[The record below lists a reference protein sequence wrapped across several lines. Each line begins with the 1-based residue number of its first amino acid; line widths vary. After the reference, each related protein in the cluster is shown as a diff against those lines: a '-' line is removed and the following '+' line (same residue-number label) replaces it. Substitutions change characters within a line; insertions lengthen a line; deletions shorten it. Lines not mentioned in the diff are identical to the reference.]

1 MKFELT
7 SPYKP
12 TGDQPQAIQQLVDG
26 INDGTTAQVLLGV
39 TGSGKTYTMANV
51 IAQANKP
58 TLILSHNKTLA
69 AQLYEEMRGFFPHN
83 AVEYYVSYY
92 DYYQPEAYLPTTD
105 VYIEKDLAI
114 NDEIDK
120 LRLRAVSALL
130 SGRKDV
136 VVVSSVSCIY
146 GMGGPTAMANSVIAI
161 SIGQKLDRNQFLRK
175 LVDALY
181 IRNDIDLQRG
191 NFRVK
196 GDTVD
201 IEYDTLHPD
210 QGQIT
215 ALIPRRNGFA
225 RWNQKTR
232 SPQLL
237 AANIDLLLCV
247 TTPANPPF
255 RPRFTDRTLVQAAAE
270 DIPTLI
276 IVNKIDLGIP
286 ESIRE
291 RIRDWQRI
299 GIQVCEVS
307 AKTGEG
313 LESLARLLSGK
324 TCAVTGQSGVGKSSL
339 LNSLDPSLA
348 LKTADISF
356 KY

>member
-1 MKFELT
+1 MQ
-7 SPYKP
+7 
-12 TGDQPQAIQQLVDG
+12 GLV
-26 INDGTTAQVLLGV
+26 
-39 TGSGKTYTMANV
+39 
-51 IAQANKP
+51 
-58 TLILSHNKTLA
+58 
-69 AQLYEEMRGFFPHN
+69 
-83 AVEYYVSYY
+83 
-92 DYYQPEAYLPTTD
+92 
-105 VYIEKDLAI
+105 
-114 NDEIDK
+114 
-120 LRLRAVSALL
+120 L
-130 SGRKDV
+130 SGANNFFAVRTPEGNV
-136 VVVSSVSCIY
+136 VRC
-146 GMGGPTAMANSVIAI
+146 
-161 SIGQKLDRNQFLRK
+161 SIKGKKLK
-175 LVDALY
+175 E
-181 IRNDIDLQRG
+181 IRGYYNPLAP
-191 NFRVK
+191 

-356 KY
+356 KYDRGIHTTTQGIFLPMTFTAHDGTQLSFNIIDTPGIRHFALWGIKPEEIIFYFPEMEKAAIQCAFGLSCSHIHEHGCRILEELSAGHIHPDRYESWRSMHDELELLTADEY

>member
-1 MKFELT
+1 MQ
-7 SPYKP
+7 
-12 TGDQPQAIQQLVDG
+12 GLV
-26 INDGTTAQVLLGV
+26 
-39 TGSGKTYTMANV
+39 
-51 IAQANKP
+51 
-58 TLILSHNKTLA
+58 
-69 AQLYEEMRGFFPHN
+69 
-83 AVEYYVSYY
+83 
-92 DYYQPEAYLPTTD
+92 
-105 VYIEKDLAI
+105 
-114 NDEIDK
+114 
-120 LRLRAVSALL
+120 L
-130 SGRKDV
+130 SGANNFFAVRTPEGNV
-136 VVVSSVSCIY
+136 VRC
-146 GMGGPTAMANSVIAI
+146 
-161 SIGQKLDRNQFLRK
+161 SIKGKKLK
-175 LVDALY
+175 E
-181 IRNDIDLQRG
+181 IRGYYNPLAP
-191 NFRVK
+191 

-270 DIPTLI
+270 SIPTLI

-286 ESIRE
+286 ELVRE
-291 RIRDWQRI
+291 RIGDWQRI

-313 LESLARLLSGK
+313 LELLACLLSGK

-356 KY
+356 KYDRGIHTTTQGVFLPMTFTAHDGTRLPFNIIDTPGIRHFALWGIKPEEIIFYFPEMEKAAIQCAFGLSCSHIHERGCRILEELSAGHIHPDRYESWRSMHDELELLTADEY

>member
-1 MKFELT
+1 MQ
-7 SPYKP
+7 
-12 TGDQPQAIQQLVDG
+12 GLV
-26 INDGTTAQVLLGV
+26 
-39 TGSGKTYTMANV
+39 
-51 IAQANKP
+51 
-58 TLILSHNKTLA
+58 
-69 AQLYEEMRGFFPHN
+69 
-83 AVEYYVSYY
+83 
-92 DYYQPEAYLPTTD
+92 
-105 VYIEKDLAI
+105 
-114 NDEIDK
+114 
-120 LRLRAVSALL
+120 L
-130 SGRKDV
+130 SGANNFFAVRTPEGNV
-136 VVVSSVSCIY
+136 VRC
-146 GMGGPTAMANSVIAI
+146 
-161 SIGQKLDRNQFLRK
+161 SIKGKKLK
-175 LVDALY
+175 E
-181 IRNDIDLQRG
+181 IRGYYNPLAP
-191 NFRVK
+191 

-356 KY
+356 KYDRGIHTTTQGIFLPMTFTAHDGTQLSFNIIDTPGIRHFALWGIKPEEIIFYFPEMEKVAIQCAFGLSCSHIHEHGCRILEELSAGHIHPDRYESWRSMHDELELLTADEY

>member
-1 MKFELT
+1 MQ
-7 SPYKP
+7 
-12 TGDQPQAIQQLVDG
+12 GLV
-26 INDGTTAQVLLGV
+26 
-39 TGSGKTYTMANV
+39 
-51 IAQANKP
+51 
-58 TLILSHNKTLA
+58 
-69 AQLYEEMRGFFPHN
+69 
-83 AVEYYVSYY
+83 
-92 DYYQPEAYLPTTD
+92 
-105 VYIEKDLAI
+105 
-114 NDEIDK
+114 
-120 LRLRAVSALL
+120 L
-130 SGRKDV
+130 SGANNFFAVRTPEGNV
-136 VVVSSVSCIY
+136 VRC
-146 GMGGPTAMANSVIAI
+146 
-161 SIGQKLDRNQFLRK
+161 SIKGKKLK
-175 LVDALY
+175 E
-181 IRNDIDLQRG
+181 IRGYYNPLAP
-191 NFRVK
+191 

-313 LESLARLLSGK
+313 LELLARLLSGK

-339 LNSLDPSLA
+339 LNGLDPSLA

-356 KY
+356 KYDRGIHTTTQGIFLPMTFTAHDGTQLSFNIIDTPGIRHFALWGIKPEEIIFYFPEMEKAAIQCAFGLSCSHIHEHGCRILEELSAGHIHPDRYESWRSMHDELELLTADEY

>member
-1 MKFELT
+1 MQ
-7 SPYKP
+7 
-12 TGDQPQAIQQLVDG
+12 GLV
-26 INDGTTAQVLLGV
+26 
-39 TGSGKTYTMANV
+39 
-51 IAQANKP
+51 
-58 TLILSHNKTLA
+58 
-69 AQLYEEMRGFFPHN
+69 
-83 AVEYYVSYY
+83 
-92 DYYQPEAYLPTTD
+92 
-105 VYIEKDLAI
+105 
-114 NDEIDK
+114 
-120 LRLRAVSALL
+120 L
-130 SGRKDV
+130 SGANNFFAVRTPEGNV
-136 VVVSSVSCIY
+136 VRC
-146 GMGGPTAMANSVIAI
+146 
-161 SIGQKLDRNQFLRK
+161 SIKGKKLK
-175 LVDALY
+175 G
-181 IRNDIDLQRG
+181 IRGYYNPLAP
-191 NFRVK
+191 

-356 KY
+356 KYDRGIHTTTQGIFLPMTFTAHDGTQLSFNIIDTPGIRHFALWGIKPEEIIFYFPEMEKAAIQCAFGLSCSHIHEHGCRILEELSAGHIHPDRYESWRSMRDELELLTADEY

>member
-1 MKFELT
+1 MQ
-7 SPYKP
+7 
-12 TGDQPQAIQQLVDG
+12 GLV
-26 INDGTTAQVLLGV
+26 
-39 TGSGKTYTMANV
+39 
-51 IAQANKP
+51 
-58 TLILSHNKTLA
+58 
-69 AQLYEEMRGFFPHN
+69 
-83 AVEYYVSYY
+83 
-92 DYYQPEAYLPTTD
+92 
-105 VYIEKDLAI
+105 
-114 NDEIDK
+114 
-120 LRLRAVSALL
+120 L
-130 SGRKDV
+130 SG
-136 VVVSSVSCIY
+136 
-146 GMGGPTAMANSVIAI
+146 ANNFFAVRTPEG
-161 SIGQKLDRNQFLRK
+161 SIVRCSIKGKKLK
-175 LVDALY
+175 ES
-181 IRNDIDLQRG
+181 RG
-191 NFRVK
+191 YYNPLAP

-201 IEYDTLHPD
+201 IEYDALHLD

-215 ALIPRRNGFA
+215 ALVPRRNGFI

-270 DIPTLI
+270 GIPALI

-286 ESIRE
+286 ESVRE

-299 GIQVCEVS
+299 GVQVCEVS

-313 LESLARLLSGK
+313 LEALARLLSGK

-339 LNSLDPSLA
+339 LNSLDPSLT

-356 KY
+356 KYDRGIHTTTQGVFLPMTFTAHDGTRLPFNIIDTPGIRHFALWGIKPEEVIFYFPEMEAAAIQCAFGLSCSHIHERGCRILEELDAGHIHPDRYESWRSMHDELTLLTADEY

>member
-1 MKFELT
+1 MQ
-7 SPYKP
+7 
-12 TGDQPQAIQQLVDG
+12 GLV
-26 INDGTTAQVLLGV
+26 
-39 TGSGKTYTMANV
+39 
-51 IAQANKP
+51 
-58 TLILSHNKTLA
+58 
-69 AQLYEEMRGFFPHN
+69 
-83 AVEYYVSYY
+83 
-92 DYYQPEAYLPTTD
+92 
-105 VYIEKDLAI
+105 
-114 NDEIDK
+114 
-120 LRLRAVSALL
+120 L
-130 SGRKDV
+130 SGANNFFAVRTPEGNV
-136 VVVSSVSCIY
+136 VRC
-146 GMGGPTAMANSVIAI
+146 
-161 SIGQKLDRNQFLRK
+161 SIKGKKLK
-175 LVDALY
+175 E
-181 IRNDIDLQRG
+181 IRGYYNPLAP
-191 NFRVK
+191 

-313 LESLARLLSGK
+313 LEPLARLLSGK

-356 KY
+356 KYDRGIHTTTQGIFLPMTFTAHDGTQLSFNIIDTPGIRHFALWGIKPEEIIFYFPEMEKAAIQCAFGLSCSHIHEHGCRILEELSAGHIHPDRYESWRSMHDELELLTADEY

>member
-1 MKFELT
+1 MQ
-7 SPYKP
+7 
-12 TGDQPQAIQQLVDG
+12 GLV
-26 INDGTTAQVLLGV
+26 
-39 TGSGKTYTMANV
+39 
-51 IAQANKP
+51 
-58 TLILSHNKTLA
+58 
-69 AQLYEEMRGFFPHN
+69 
-83 AVEYYVSYY
+83 
-92 DYYQPEAYLPTTD
+92 
-105 VYIEKDLAI
+105 
-114 NDEIDK
+114 
-120 LRLRAVSALL
+120 L
-130 SGRKDV
+130 SGANNFFAVRTPEGNV
-136 VVVSSVSCIY
+136 VRC
-146 GMGGPTAMANSVIAI
+146 
-161 SIGQKLDRNQFLRK
+161 SIKGKKLK
-175 LVDALY
+175 E
-181 IRNDIDLQRG
+181 IRGYYNPLAP
-191 NFRVK
+191 

-307 AKTGEG
+307 AKMGEG

-356 KY
+356 KYDRGIHTTTQGIFLPMTFTAHDGTQLSFNIIDTPGIRHFALWGIKPEEIIFYFPEMEKAAIQCAFGLSCSHIHERGCRILEELSAGHIHPDRYESWRSMHDELELLTADEY

>member
-1 MKFELT
+1 MQ
-7 SPYKP
+7 
-12 TGDQPQAIQQLVDG
+12 GLV
-26 INDGTTAQVLLGV
+26 
-39 TGSGKTYTMANV
+39 
-51 IAQANKP
+51 
-58 TLILSHNKTLA
+58 
-69 AQLYEEMRGFFPHN
+69 
-83 AVEYYVSYY
+83 
-92 DYYQPEAYLPTTD
+92 
-105 VYIEKDLAI
+105 
-114 NDEIDK
+114 
-120 LRLRAVSALL
+120 L
-130 SGRKDV
+130 SGANNFFAVRTPEGNV
-136 VVVSSVSCIY
+136 VRC
-146 GMGGPTAMANSVIAI
+146 
-161 SIGQKLDRNQFLRK
+161 SIKGKKLK
-175 LVDALY
+175 E
-181 IRNDIDLQRG
+181 IRGYYNPLAP
-191 NFRVK
+191 

-270 DIPTLI
+270 DIPPLI

-356 KY
+356 KYDRGIHTTTQGIFLPMTFTAHDGTQLSFNIIDTPGIRHFALWGIKPEEIIFYFPEMEKAAIQCAFGLSCSHIHEHGCRILEELSAGHIHPDRYESWRSMHDELTLLTADEY

>member
-1 MKFELT
+1 MQ
-7 SPYKP
+7 
-12 TGDQPQAIQQLVDG
+12 GLV
-26 INDGTTAQVLLGV
+26 
-39 TGSGKTYTMANV
+39 
-51 IAQANKP
+51 
-58 TLILSHNKTLA
+58 
-69 AQLYEEMRGFFPHN
+69 
-83 AVEYYVSYY
+83 
-92 DYYQPEAYLPTTD
+92 
-105 VYIEKDLAI
+105 
-114 NDEIDK
+114 
-120 LRLRAVSALL
+120 L
-130 SGRKDV
+130 SGANNFFAVRTPEGNV
-136 VVVSSVSCIY
+136 VRC
-146 GMGGPTAMANSVIAI
+146 
-161 SIGQKLDRNQFLRK
+161 SIKGKKLK
-175 LVDALY
+175 E
-181 IRNDIDLQRG
+181 IRGYYNPLAP
-191 NFRVK
+191 

-215 ALIPRRNGFA
+215 ALIPRCNGFA

-255 RPRFTDRTLVQAAAE
+255 RPRFTDRTLVQAASE
-270 DIPTLI
+270 GIPTLI

-286 ESIRE
+286 ESVRE

-299 GIQVCEVS
+299 GLQVCEVS

-313 LESLARLLSGK
+313 LEPLARLLSGK

-356 KY
+356 KYDRGIHTTTQGIFLPMTFTAHDGTQLSFNIIDTPGIRHFALWGIKPEEIIFYFPEMEKAAIQCAFGLSCSHIHERGCRILEELSAGHIHPDRYESWRSMHDELTLLTADEY

>member
-1 MKFELT
+1 MQ
-7 SPYKP
+7 
-12 TGDQPQAIQQLVDG
+12 GLV
-26 INDGTTAQVLLGV
+26 
-39 TGSGKTYTMANV
+39 
-51 IAQANKP
+51 
-58 TLILSHNKTLA
+58 
-69 AQLYEEMRGFFPHN
+69 
-83 AVEYYVSYY
+83 
-92 DYYQPEAYLPTTD
+92 
-105 VYIEKDLAI
+105 
-114 NDEIDK
+114 
-120 LRLRAVSALL
+120 L
-130 SGRKDV
+130 SGANNFFAVRTPEGNV
-136 VVVSSVSCIY
+136 VRC
-146 GMGGPTAMANSVIAI
+146 
-161 SIGQKLDRNQFLRK
+161 SIKGKKLK
-175 LVDALY
+175 E
-181 IRNDIDLQRG
+181 IRGYYNPLAP
-191 NFRVK
+191 

-313 LESLARLLSGK
+313 LESLACLLSGK

-356 KY
+356 KYDRGIHTTTQGIFLPMTFTAHDGTQLSFNIIDTPGIRHFALWGIKPEEIIFYFPEMEKAAIQCAFGLSCSHIHERGCRILEELSAGHIHPDRYESWRSMHDELELLTADEY

>member
-1 MKFELT
+1 MQ
-7 SPYKP
+7 
-12 TGDQPQAIQQLVDG
+12 GLV
-26 INDGTTAQVLLGV
+26 
-39 TGSGKTYTMANV
+39 
-51 IAQANKP
+51 
-58 TLILSHNKTLA
+58 
-69 AQLYEEMRGFFPHN
+69 
-83 AVEYYVSYY
+83 
-92 DYYQPEAYLPTTD
+92 
-105 VYIEKDLAI
+105 
-114 NDEIDK
+114 
-120 LRLRAVSALL
+120 L
-130 SGRKDV
+130 SGANNFFAVRTPEGNV
-136 VVVSSVSCIY
+136 VRC
-146 GMGGPTAMANSVIAI
+146 
-161 SIGQKLDRNQFLRK
+161 SIKGKKLK
-175 LVDALY
+175 E
-181 IRNDIDLQRG
+181 IRGYYNPLAP
-191 NFRVK
+191 

-276 IVNKIDLGIP
+276 IVTKIDLGIP

-356 KY
+356 KYDRGIHTTTQGIFLPMTFTAHDGTQLSFNIIDTPGIRHFALWGIKPEEIIFYFPEMEKAAIQCAFGLSCSHIHERGCRILEELSAGHIHPDRYESWRSMHDELELLTADEY

>member
-1 MKFELT
+1 MQ
-7 SPYKP
+7 
-12 TGDQPQAIQQLVDG
+12 GLV
-26 INDGTTAQVLLGV
+26 
-39 TGSGKTYTMANV
+39 
-51 IAQANKP
+51 
-58 TLILSHNKTLA
+58 
-69 AQLYEEMRGFFPHN
+69 
-83 AVEYYVSYY
+83 
-92 DYYQPEAYLPTTD
+92 
-105 VYIEKDLAI
+105 
-114 NDEIDK
+114 
-120 LRLRAVSALL
+120 L
-130 SGRKDV
+130 SG
-136 VVVSSVSCIY
+136 
-146 GMGGPTAMANSVIAI
+146 ANNFFAVRTLDGNVMRC
-161 SIGQKLDRNQFLRK
+161 SIKGKKLK
-175 LVDALY
+175 ES
-181 IRNDIDLQRG
+181 RG
-191 NFRVK
+191 YYNPLAP

-215 ALIPRRNGFA
+215 ALVPRRNGFI

-270 DIPTLI
+270 GIPALI
-276 IVNKIDLGIP
+276 IVNKIDL
-286 ESIRE
+286 SISETVRE

-299 GIQVCEVS
+299 GVQVCEVS

-313 LESLARLLSGK
+313 LEALARLLSGK

-356 KY
+356 KYDRGIHTTTQGVFLPMTFTTHDGTRLPFNIIDTPGIRHFALWGIKPEEVIFYFPEMEAAAIQCAFGLSCSHIHERGCRILEELDAGHIHPDRYESWRSMRDELALLTADEY

>member
-1 MKFELT
+1 MQ
-7 SPYKP
+7 
-12 TGDQPQAIQQLVDG
+12 GLV
-26 INDGTTAQVLLGV
+26 
-39 TGSGKTYTMANV
+39 
-51 IAQANKP
+51 
-58 TLILSHNKTLA
+58 
-69 AQLYEEMRGFFPHN
+69 
-83 AVEYYVSYY
+83 
-92 DYYQPEAYLPTTD
+92 
-105 VYIEKDLAI
+105 
-114 NDEIDK
+114 
-120 LRLRAVSALL
+120 L
-130 SGRKDV
+130 SGANNFFAVRTPEGNV
-136 VVVSSVSCIY
+136 VRC
-146 GMGGPTAMANSVIAI
+146 
-161 SIGQKLDRNQFLRK
+161 SIKGKKLK
-175 LVDALY
+175 E
-181 IRNDIDLQRG
+181 IRGYYNPLAP
-191 NFRVK
+191 

-313 LESLARLLSGK
+313 LEPLARLLSGK

-339 LNSLDPSLA
+339 LNSLDPGLA

-356 KY
+356 KYDRGIHTTTQGIFLPMTFTAHDGTQLSFNIIDTPGIRHFALWGIKPEEIIFYFPEMEKAAIQCAFGLSCSHIHERGCRILEELSAGHIHPDRYESWRSMHDELELLTADEY

>member
-1 MKFELT
+1 MQ
-7 SPYKP
+7 
-12 TGDQPQAIQQLVDG
+12 GLV
-26 INDGTTAQVLLGV
+26 
-39 TGSGKTYTMANV
+39 
-51 IAQANKP
+51 
-58 TLILSHNKTLA
+58 
-69 AQLYEEMRGFFPHN
+69 
-83 AVEYYVSYY
+83 
-92 DYYQPEAYLPTTD
+92 
-105 VYIEKDLAI
+105 
-114 NDEIDK
+114 
-120 LRLRAVSALL
+120 L
-130 SGRKDV
+130 SGANNFFAVRTPKGNV
-136 VVVSSVSCIY
+136 VRC
-146 GMGGPTAMANSVIAI
+146 
-161 SIGQKLDRNQFLRK
+161 SIKGKKLK
-175 LVDALY
+175 E
-181 IRNDIDLQRG
+181 IRGYYNPLAP
-191 NFRVK
+191 

-215 ALIPRRNGFA
+215 ALIPRRNGFI

-270 DIPTLI
+270 SIPALI
-276 IVNKIDLGIP
+276 IVNKIDLGISEP
-286 ESIRE
+286 VRE
-291 RIRDWQRI
+291 RIGDWQRI

-356 KY
+356 KYDRGIHTTTQGIFLPMTFTAHDGTQLSFNIIDTPGIRHFALWGIKPEEIIFYFPEMEKAAIQCAFGLSCSHIHERGCRMLEELSAGHIHPDRYESWRSMHDELTLLTADEY

>member
-1 MKFELT
+1 MQ
-7 SPYKP
+7 
-12 TGDQPQAIQQLVDG
+12 GLV
-26 INDGTTAQVLLGV
+26 
-39 TGSGKTYTMANV
+39 
-51 IAQANKP
+51 
-58 TLILSHNKTLA
+58 
-69 AQLYEEMRGFFPHN
+69 
-83 AVEYYVSYY
+83 
-92 DYYQPEAYLPTTD
+92 
-105 VYIEKDLAI
+105 
-114 NDEIDK
+114 
-120 LRLRAVSALL
+120 L
-130 SGRKDV
+130 SGANNFFAVRTPEGNV
-136 VVVSSVSCIY
+136 VRC
-146 GMGGPTAMANSVIAI
+146 
-161 SIGQKLDRNQFLRK
+161 SIKGKKLK
-175 LVDALY
+175 ES
-181 IRNDIDLQRG
+181 RG
-191 NFRVK
+191 YYNPLAP

-201 IEYDTLHPD
+201 IEYDIIHPD

-215 ALIPRRNGFA
+215 ALVPRRNGFI

-270 DIPTLI
+270 GIPALI

-286 ESIRE
+286 ESVRE

-299 GIQVCEVS
+299 GIQICEVS

-313 LESLARLLSGK
+313 LEPLARLLSGK

-356 KY
+356 KYDRGIHTTTQGVFLPMTFTAHDRTRLSFNIIDTPGIRHFALWGIKPEEVIFYFPEMETAAIQCAFGLSCSHIHERGCRILEELDAGHIHPDRYESWRSMRDELALLTADEY

>member
-1 MKFELT
+1 MQ
-7 SPYKP
+7 
-12 TGDQPQAIQQLVDG
+12 GLV
-26 INDGTTAQVLLGV
+26 
-39 TGSGKTYTMANV
+39 
-51 IAQANKP
+51 
-58 TLILSHNKTLA
+58 
-69 AQLYEEMRGFFPHN
+69 
-83 AVEYYVSYY
+83 
-92 DYYQPEAYLPTTD
+92 
-105 VYIEKDLAI
+105 
-114 NDEIDK
+114 
-120 LRLRAVSALL
+120 L
-130 SGRKDV
+130 SGANNFFAVRTPEGNV
-136 VVVSSVSCIY
+136 VRC
-146 GMGGPTAMANSVIAI
+146 
-161 SIGQKLDRNQFLRK
+161 SIKGKKLK
-175 LVDALY
+175 E
-181 IRNDIDLQRG
+181 IRGYYNP
-191 NFRVK
+191 VAP

-356 KY
+356 KYDRGIHTTTQGIFLPMTFTAHDGTQLSFNIIDTPGIRHFALWGIKPEEIIFYFPEMEKAAIQCAFGLSCSHIHERGCRILEELSAGHIHPDRYESWRSMHDELELLTADEY

>member
-1 MKFELT
+1 MQ
-7 SPYKP
+7 
-12 TGDQPQAIQQLVDG
+12 G
-26 INDGTTAQVLLGV
+26 
-39 TGSGKTYTMANV
+39 
-51 IAQANKP
+51 
-58 TLILSHNKTLA
+58 LILSGTNNFFAVRSPDGTVVRCSIKGKKLKESRGYYNPLA
-69 AQLYEEMRGFFPHN
+69 P
-83 AVEYYVSYY
+83 
-92 DYYQPEAYLPTTD
+92 
-105 VYIEKDLAI
+105 
-114 NDEIDK
+114 
-120 LRLRAVSALL
+120 
-130 SGRKDV
+130 
-136 VVVSSVSCIY
+136 
-146 GMGGPTAMANSVIAI
+146 
-161 SIGQKLDRNQFLRK
+161 
-175 LVDALY
+175 
-181 IRNDIDLQRG
+181 
-191 NFRVK
+191 

-201 IEYDTLHPD
+201 IEYDALNPD

-215 ALIPRRNGFA
+215 ALIPRRNGFI

-270 DIPTLI
+270 GIPALI

-286 ESIRE
+286 ESVRE

-299 GIQVCEVS
+299 GVQVCEVS
-307 AKTGEG
+307 AKMGEG
-313 LESLARLLSGK
+313 LETLARLLSGK

-356 KY
+356 KYDRGIHTTTQGIFLPMTFTAQDGTRLPFNIIDTPGIRHFALWGIKPDEVIFYFPEMEKAAIQCAFGLSCSHIHEQGCRILEELEAGHIHPDRYESWRSMHDELELLTADEY

>member
-1 MKFELT
+1 MQ
-7 SPYKP
+7 
-12 TGDQPQAIQQLVDG
+12 GLV
-26 INDGTTAQVLLGV
+26 
-39 TGSGKTYTMANV
+39 
-51 IAQANKP
+51 
-58 TLILSHNKTLA
+58 
-69 AQLYEEMRGFFPHN
+69 
-83 AVEYYVSYY
+83 
-92 DYYQPEAYLPTTD
+92 
-105 VYIEKDLAI
+105 
-114 NDEIDK
+114 
-120 LRLRAVSALL
+120 L
-130 SGRKDV
+130 SGANNFFAVRTPEGNV
-136 VVVSSVSCIY
+136 VRC
-146 GMGGPTAMANSVIAI
+146 
-161 SIGQKLDRNQFLRK
+161 SIKGKKLK
-175 LVDALY
+175 E
-181 IRNDIDLQRG
+181 IRGYYNPLAP
-191 NFRVK
+191 

-356 KY
+356 KYDRGIHTTTQGIFLPMTFTAHDGTQLSFNIIDTPGIRHFALWGIKPEEIIFYFPEMEKAAIQCAFGLSCSHIHERGCRILEELSAGHIHPDRYESWRSMHDELELLTADEY

>member
-1 MKFELT
+1 MQ
-7 SPYKP
+7 
-12 TGDQPQAIQQLVDG
+12 GLV
-26 INDGTTAQVLLGV
+26 
-39 TGSGKTYTMANV
+39 
-51 IAQANKP
+51 
-58 TLILSHNKTLA
+58 
-69 AQLYEEMRGFFPHN
+69 
-83 AVEYYVSYY
+83 
-92 DYYQPEAYLPTTD
+92 
-105 VYIEKDLAI
+105 
-114 NDEIDK
+114 
-120 LRLRAVSALL
+120 L
-130 SGRKDV
+130 SGANNFFAVRTPEGNV
-136 VVVSSVSCIY
+136 VRC
-146 GMGGPTAMANSVIAI
+146 
-161 SIGQKLDRNQFLRK
+161 SIKGKKLK
-175 LVDALY
+175 ES
-181 IRNDIDLQRG
+181 RG
-191 NFRVK
+191 YYNPLAP

-201 IEYDTLHPD
+201 IEYDTIHPD

-215 ALIPRRNGFA
+215 ALVPRRNGFI

-270 DIPTLI
+270 GIPALI

-286 ESIRE
+286 ESVRE

-299 GIQVCEVS
+299 GVQVCEVS

-313 LESLARLLSGK
+313 LESLVRLLSGK

-356 KY
+356 KYDRGIHTTTQGVFLPMTFTAHDGTRLPFNIIDTPGIRHFALWGIKPEEVIFYFPEMEATAIQCTFGLSCSHIHERGCRILEELDAGHIHPDRYESWRSMRDELTLLTADEY

>member
-1 MKFELT
+1 MQ
-7 SPYKP
+7 
-12 TGDQPQAIQQLVDG
+12 GLV
-26 INDGTTAQVLLGV
+26 
-39 TGSGKTYTMANV
+39 
-51 IAQANKP
+51 
-58 TLILSHNKTLA
+58 
-69 AQLYEEMRGFFPHN
+69 
-83 AVEYYVSYY
+83 
-92 DYYQPEAYLPTTD
+92 
-105 VYIEKDLAI
+105 
-114 NDEIDK
+114 
-120 LRLRAVSALL
+120 L
-130 SGRKDV
+130 SGANNFFAVRTPEGNV
-136 VVVSSVSCIY
+136 VRC
-146 GMGGPTAMANSVIAI
+146 
-161 SIGQKLDRNQFLRK
+161 SIKGKKLK
-175 LVDALY
+175 E
-181 IRNDIDLQRG
+181 IRGYYNPLAP
-191 NFRVK
+191 

-307 AKTGEG
+307 ARTGEG

-356 KY
+356 KYDRGIHTTTQGIFLPMTFTAHDGTQLSFNIIDTPGIRHFALWGIKPEEIIFYFPEMEKAAIQCAFGLSCSHIHERGCRILEELSAGHIHPDRYESWRSMHDELELLTADEY

>member
-1 MKFELT
+1 MQ
-7 SPYKP
+7 
-12 TGDQPQAIQQLVDG
+12 GLV
-26 INDGTTAQVLLGV
+26 
-39 TGSGKTYTMANV
+39 
-51 IAQANKP
+51 
-58 TLILSHNKTLA
+58 
-69 AQLYEEMRGFFPHN
+69 
-83 AVEYYVSYY
+83 
-92 DYYQPEAYLPTTD
+92 
-105 VYIEKDLAI
+105 
-114 NDEIDK
+114 
-120 LRLRAVSALL
+120 L
-130 SGRKDV
+130 SGANNFFAVRTSEGNV
-136 VVVSSVSCIY
+136 VRC
-146 GMGGPTAMANSVIAI
+146 
-161 SIGQKLDRNQFLRK
+161 SIKGKKLK
-175 LVDALY
+175 E
-181 IRNDIDLQRG
+181 IRGYYNPLAP
-191 NFRVK
+191 

-313 LESLARLLSGK
+313 LEPLARLLSGK

-356 KY
+356 KYDRGIHTTTQGIFLPMTFTAHDGTQLSFNIIDTPGIRHFALWGIKPEEIIFYFPEMEKAAIQCAFGLSCSHIHEHGCRILEELSAGHIHPDRYESWRSMHDELELLTADEY

>member
-1 MKFELT
+1 MQ
-7 SPYKP
+7 
-12 TGDQPQAIQQLVDG
+12 GLV
-26 INDGTTAQVLLGV
+26 
-39 TGSGKTYTMANV
+39 
-51 IAQANKP
+51 
-58 TLILSHNKTLA
+58 
-69 AQLYEEMRGFFPHN
+69 
-83 AVEYYVSYY
+83 
-92 DYYQPEAYLPTTD
+92 
-105 VYIEKDLAI
+105 
-114 NDEIDK
+114 
-120 LRLRAVSALL
+120 L
-130 SGRKDV
+130 SGANNFFAVRTSEGNV
-136 VVVSSVSCIY
+136 VRC
-146 GMGGPTAMANSVIAI
+146 
-161 SIGQKLDRNQFLRK
+161 SIKGKKLK
-175 LVDALY
+175 ES
-181 IRNDIDLQRG
+181 RG
-191 NFRVK
+191 YYNPLAP

-215 ALIPRRNGFA
+215 ALVPRRNGFI

-270 DIPTLI
+270 GIPALI

-286 ESIRE
+286 ESVRE

-299 GIQVCEVS
+299 GVQICEVS

-313 LESLARLLSGK
+313 LEPLARLLSGK

-339 LNSLDPSLA
+339 LNSLDPSLT

-356 KY
+356 KYDRGIHTTTQGVFLPMTFTAHDGTRLPFNIIDTPGIRHFALWGIKPEEVIFYFPEMETAAIQCAFGLSCSHIHERGCRILEELDTGNIHPDRYESWRSMHDELALLTADEY

>member
-1 MKFELT
+1 MQ
-7 SPYKP
+7 
-12 TGDQPQAIQQLVDG
+12 GLV
-26 INDGTTAQVLLGV
+26 
-39 TGSGKTYTMANV
+39 
-51 IAQANKP
+51 
-58 TLILSHNKTLA
+58 
-69 AQLYEEMRGFFPHN
+69 
-83 AVEYYVSYY
+83 
-92 DYYQPEAYLPTTD
+92 
-105 VYIEKDLAI
+105 
-114 NDEIDK
+114 
-120 LRLRAVSALL
+120 L
-130 SGRKDV
+130 SGANNFFAVRTPEGNV
-136 VVVSSVSCIY
+136 VRC
-146 GMGGPTAMANSVIAI
+146 
-161 SIGQKLDRNQFLRK
+161 SIKGKKLK
-175 LVDALY
+175 E
-181 IRNDIDLQRG
+181 IRGYYNPLAP
-191 NFRVK
+191 

-313 LESLARLLSGK
+313 LESLACLLSGK

-356 KY
+356 KYDRGIHTTTQGIFLPMTFTARDGTQLSFNIIDTPGIRHFALWGIKPEEIIFYFPEMEKAAIQCAFGLSCSHIHERGCRILEELSAGHIHPDRYESWRSMHDELELLTADEY

>member
-1 MKFELT
+1 MQ
-7 SPYKP
+7 
-12 TGDQPQAIQQLVDG
+12 GLV
-26 INDGTTAQVLLGV
+26 
-39 TGSGKTYTMANV
+39 
-51 IAQANKP
+51 
-58 TLILSHNKTLA
+58 
-69 AQLYEEMRGFFPHN
+69 
-83 AVEYYVSYY
+83 
-92 DYYQPEAYLPTTD
+92 
-105 VYIEKDLAI
+105 
-114 NDEIDK
+114 
-120 LRLRAVSALL
+120 L
-130 SGRKDV
+130 SGANNFFAVRTPEGNV
-136 VVVSSVSCIY
+136 VRC
-146 GMGGPTAMANSVIAI
+146 
-161 SIGQKLDRNQFLRK
+161 SIKGKKLK
-175 LVDALY
+175 E
-181 IRNDIDLQRG
+181 IRGYYNPLAP
-191 NFRVK
+191 

-201 IEYDTLHPD
+201 TEYDIIHPD

-215 ALIPRRNGFA
+215 ALVPRRNGFI

-270 DIPTLI
+270 GIPALI

-356 KY
+356 KYDRGIHTTTQGVFLPMTFTAHDGTRLPFNIIDTPGIRHFALWGIKPEEIIFYFPEMEKAAIQCAFGLSCSHIHERGCRILEELSAGHIHPDRYESWRSMHDELELLTADEY

>member
-1 MKFELT
+1 MQ
-7 SPYKP
+7 
-12 TGDQPQAIQQLVDG
+12 GLV
-26 INDGTTAQVLLGV
+26 
-39 TGSGKTYTMANV
+39 
-51 IAQANKP
+51 
-58 TLILSHNKTLA
+58 
-69 AQLYEEMRGFFPHN
+69 
-83 AVEYYVSYY
+83 
-92 DYYQPEAYLPTTD
+92 
-105 VYIEKDLAI
+105 
-114 NDEIDK
+114 
-120 LRLRAVSALL
+120 L
-130 SGRKDV
+130 SGANNFFAVRTPEGNV
-136 VVVSSVSCIY
+136 VRC
-146 GMGGPTAMANSVIAI
+146 
-161 SIGQKLDRNQFLRK
+161 SIKGKKLK
-175 LVDALY
+175 E
-181 IRNDIDLQRG
+181 IRGYYNPLAP
-191 NFRVK
+191 

-286 ESIRE
+286 KSIRE

-356 KY
+356 KYDRGIHTTTQGIFLPMTFTAHDGTQLSFNIIDTPGIRHFALWGIKPEEIIFYFPEMEKAAIQCAFGLSCSHIHEHGCRILEELSAGHIHPDRYESWRSMRDELTLLTADEY

>member
-1 MKFELT
+1 MQ
-7 SPYKP
+7 
-12 TGDQPQAIQQLVDG
+12 GLV
-26 INDGTTAQVLLGV
+26 
-39 TGSGKTYTMANV
+39 
-51 IAQANKP
+51 
-58 TLILSHNKTLA
+58 
-69 AQLYEEMRGFFPHN
+69 
-83 AVEYYVSYY
+83 
-92 DYYQPEAYLPTTD
+92 
-105 VYIEKDLAI
+105 
-114 NDEIDK
+114 
-120 LRLRAVSALL
+120 L
-130 SGRKDV
+130 SGANNFFAVRTPEGNV
-136 VVVSSVSCIY
+136 VRC
-146 GMGGPTAMANSVIAI
+146 
-161 SIGQKLDRNQFLRK
+161 SIKGKKLKEIRGYYNPLAPG
-175 LVDALY
+175 DA
-181 IRNDIDLQRG
+181 
-191 NFRVK
+191 
-196 GDTVD
+196 VD

-299 GIQVCEVS
+299 GIQVYEVS

-356 KY
+356 KYDRGIHTTTQGIFLPMTFTAHDGTQLSFNIIDTPGIRHFALWGIKPEEIIFYFPEMEKAAIQCAFGLSCSHIHERGCRILEELSAGHIHPDRYESWRSMHDELTLLTADEY

>member
-1 MKFELT
+1 MQ
-7 SPYKP
+7 
-12 TGDQPQAIQQLVDG
+12 GLV
-26 INDGTTAQVLLGV
+26 
-39 TGSGKTYTMANV
+39 
-51 IAQANKP
+51 
-58 TLILSHNKTLA
+58 
-69 AQLYEEMRGFFPHN
+69 
-83 AVEYYVSYY
+83 
-92 DYYQPEAYLPTTD
+92 
-105 VYIEKDLAI
+105 
-114 NDEIDK
+114 
-120 LRLRAVSALL
+120 L
-130 SGRKDV
+130 SGANNFFAVRTPEGNV
-136 VVVSSVSCIY
+136 VRC
-146 GMGGPTAMANSVIAI
+146 
-161 SIGQKLDRNQFLRK
+161 SIKGKKLK
-175 LVDALY
+175 E
-181 IRNDIDLQRG
+181 IRGYYNPLAP
-191 NFRVK
+191 

-270 DIPTLI
+270 GIPTLI

-286 ESIRE
+286 ESVRE

-313 LESLARLLSGK
+313 LEALAHLLAGK

-356 KY
+356 KYDRGIHTTTQGIFLPMTFTAHDGTQLSFNIIDTPGIRHFALWGIKPEEIIFYFPEMEKAAIQCAFGLSCSHIHERGCRILEELSAGHIHPDRYESWRSMHDELELLTADEY

>member
-1 MKFELT
+1 MQ
-7 SPYKP
+7 
-12 TGDQPQAIQQLVDG
+12 GLV
-26 INDGTTAQVLLGV
+26 
-39 TGSGKTYTMANV
+39 
-51 IAQANKP
+51 
-58 TLILSHNKTLA
+58 
-69 AQLYEEMRGFFPHN
+69 
-83 AVEYYVSYY
+83 
-92 DYYQPEAYLPTTD
+92 
-105 VYIEKDLAI
+105 
-114 NDEIDK
+114 
-120 LRLRAVSALL
+120 L
-130 SGRKDV
+130 SGANNFFAVRTPEGNV
-136 VVVSSVSCIY
+136 VRC
-146 GMGGPTAMANSVIAI
+146 
-161 SIGQKLDRNQFLRK
+161 SIKGKKLK
-175 LVDALY
+175 ES
-181 IRNDIDLQRG
+181 RG
-191 NFRVK
+191 YYNPLAP

-201 IEYDTLHPD
+201 IEYDALHPD

-215 ALIPRRNGFA
+215 ALVPRRNGFI

-270 DIPTLI
+270 SIPALI
-276 IVNKIDLGIP
+276 IVNKIDLGISEP
-286 ESIRE
+286 VRE
-291 RIRDWQRI
+291 RIGDWQRI

-313 LESLARLLSGK
+313 LELLACLLSGK

-356 KY
+356 KYDRGIHTTTQGTFLPMTFTAHDGTRLPFNIIDTPGIRHFALWGIKPEEIIFYFPEMEKAAIQCAFGLSCSHIHERGCRILEELSAGHIHPDRYESWRSMHDELELLTADEY